1 LLTVIQMSDPHGNI
15 NIHSQRI
22 LQKAEKMFIY
32 LVTLNNG
39 KSVRVVTEGDPT
51 NHPSFFGRVSSVET
65 IGEYGKHLA
74 SV

>member
-32 LVTLNNG
+32 LVTLTNG

-51 NHPSFFGRVSSVET
+51 NHPSFFGRVANVET
-65 IGEYGKHLA
+65 LGQSDKLL
-74 SV
+74 SLV

>member
-1 LLTVIQMSDPHGNI
+1 
-15 NIHSQRI
+15 
-22 LQKAEKMFIY
+22 MFIY

-51 NHPSFFGRVSSVET
+51 SHPSFFGRVSSVET